1 MVPLRNATA
10 PRWLAQHGGGGAG
23 AGLVHY
29 GMYGI
34 IMTLS
39 LNLQGFWESC
49 ELLKGRY
56 GLKVREMLKHIV
68 DFLGTGPH

>member
-10 PRWLAQHGGGGAG
+10 PRWLAQRGGGAG
-23 AGLVHY
+23 VGLVRY

-34 IMTLS
+34 MTAS
-39 LNLQGFWESC
+39 LGC

-56 GLKVREMLKHIV
+56 SLKVREVLKHIV
-68 DFLGTGPH
+68 DFLGTRPH